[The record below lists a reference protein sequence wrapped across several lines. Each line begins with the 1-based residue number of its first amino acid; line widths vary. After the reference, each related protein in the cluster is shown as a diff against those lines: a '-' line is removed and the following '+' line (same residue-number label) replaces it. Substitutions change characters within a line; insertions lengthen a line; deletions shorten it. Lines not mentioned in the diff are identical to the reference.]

1 MGRKKATMALIPNL
15 TTRQSTFRNRKASL
29 LKKARELSLLCGQP
43 VYLGVSDGP
52 DGSSP
57 EFWPPTEAAAAAQAL
72 FHSATSQD
80 KDVEK
85 LEQELTT
92 MQAQLK
98 YLDTENLNLEAEQRL
113 MTALP
118 VGPYRLV
125 EVDSSDLAARIQDI
139 LGRRM
144 KEIQDRMDTV
154 HKPPSVA
161 PDVEQ
166 FSTKSADHAGL
177 VQPTM
182 TTSVSEDG
190 SYMAPILHLEE
201 TMQIDYGDIAISFDP
216 FSGDFMQQHNMQEDT
231 HTPGSINM
239 AASSSAWCALS
250 SGASADQL
258 APVPGIPVHEDSMD
272 ELITA
277 ILYPSHD
284 DSMDE
289 DIAAILNPSKDPHDF

>member
-15 TTRQSTFRNRKASL
+15 SMRKSTFRNRKASL

-52 DGSSP
+52 DDSSP
-57 EFWPPTEAAAAAQAL
+57 EFWPPTEAAVAAQAL
-72 FHSATSQD
+72 FHAATSQD
-80 KDVEK
+80 MDMEK

-98 YLDTENLNLEAEQRL
+98 HLDTENLNLEAEERL

-144 KEIQDRMDTV
+144 KEIQDRMDTLLAA
-154 HKPPSVA
+154 HNPLSV
-161 PDVEQ
+161 
-166 FSTKSADHAGL
+166 L
-177 VQPTM
+177 
-182 TTSVSEDG
+182 EDG

-201 TMQIDYGDIAISFDP
+201 SMQIDYGDIAISFDP
-216 FSGDFMQQHNMQEDT
+216 FSGDFMQQHNMKEDM
-231 HTPGSINM
+231 HTPGSINV
-239 AASSSAWCALS
+239 AASSSAWSGLS
-250 SGASADQL
+250 SGASADL
-258 APVPGIPVHEDSMD
+258 APVPGIPVDEDSMD
-272 ELITA
+272 EEIAA
-277 ILYPSHD
+277 ILYPSQD

-289 DIAAILNPSKDPHDF
+289 EIAAILYPSQDDSMDEEIAAILNPSEDPDDF